1 VVEWFTWV
9 QFGIGTAAA
18 LFCIILGIARRIPN
32 DLTVGSLALVELL
45 LIAQLVVA
53 IVSPFAGNRPSGNI
67 VEFYIYLVV
76 ALLLPPLSAIWAL
89 VDRTR
94 WSNVVLGAGAFA
106 VAVMVVRMLQ
116 IWTATVTGPS

>member
-1 VVEWFTWV
+1 MIDWFAFV
-9 QFGIGTAAA
+9 QA
-18 LFCIILGIARRIPN
+18 GIAGLAAVYCIVVGLARRVPN
-32 DLTVGSLALVELL
+32 DYTVGSLALVELL

-53 IVSPFAGNRPSGNI
+53 IVAPFAGNHSTGNI

-76 ALLLPPLSAIWAL
+76 ALLLPPLSVVWAL

-116 IWTATVTGPS
+116 IWTANYSV